1 MFRETV
7 PSDSGAKRNKA
18 GRLVSGW
25 KGWKEPGRSSQSGGV
40 IDQGF
45 HRVAGGI
52 VKPET
57 RWTMPRRTWMSGLGL
72 FF

>member
-1 MFRETV
+1 ME
-7 PSDSGAKRNKA
+7 GARKKFTE
-18 GRLVSGW
+18 W
-25 KGWKEPGRSSQSGGV
+25 GV

-57 RWTMPRRTWMSGLGL
+57 GWTMPRRTWMSGLGL
-72 FF
+72 FSKNISREVRIAQRRGLVHRGCLFGT